1 MPMIE
6 IWGLASP
13 NVHKVILA
21 LEELALPYGYHHVD
35 CPMGEQYTPE
45 FTALNPNQKVP
56 VIVDPDG
63 PAGKPFTIWESGAIL
78 IYLAEKTGQLL
89 SSDPTERYVT
99 LQWLMFQMAGIGPMF
114 GQSAHF
120 RIYAKDEAHH
130 YSRARYA
137 TEVVRLHDVVEARL
151 AEVPYIAGG
160 DYSIADIAIWS
171 WIMRTEI
178 NRVDLTEF
186 PHVNRWV
193 ETIRQRPAAARSI
206 AWLKGLKRDVSL
218 DELQRLYPDKFDRYL
233 GRGRYSRASEAAMRV

>member
-1 MPMIE
+1 MIE
-6 IWGLASP
+6 IWGLGSP

-21 LEELALPYGYHHVD
+21 LEELALPYTYHHVD

-45 FTALNPNQKVP
+45 FTALNPNQKAP

-63 PAGKPFTIWESGAIL
+63 PGDKRFTIWESGAIL
-78 IYLAEKTGQLL
+78 IYLAEKTGKLM
-89 SSDPTERYVT
+89 SSDPAERYVT

-120 RIYAKDEAHH
+120 RIYAKDRAYD

-151 AEVPYIAGG
+151 AESPYIAGA
-160 DYSIADIAIWS
+160 DYSIADIAAWA

-178 NRVDLTEF
+178 NRIDLNEY
-186 PHVNRWV
+186 PHIKRWV
-193 ETIRQRPAAARSI
+193 DTISERPAGVRSI
-206 AWLKGLKRDVSL
+206 AWLKGLKRDISL

-233 GRGRYSRASEAAMRV
+233 GRGRYSRASEAAMAV